1 MFSCVEDQRLQ
12 AIKLGKQSEFSCFF
26 QDDSD
31 EMEEEANYQL
41 PASFTGSAQ
50 YYADKVADSL
60 ALACHIGKPDLMITA
75 TCNPNWPEITSQLL

>member
-1 MFSCVEDQRLQ
+1 MFSHVEDQRLQ

-41 PASFTGSAQ
+41 PASFTGSA
-50 YYADKVADSL
+50 
-60 ALACHIGKPDLMITA
+60 
-75 TCNPNWPEITSQLL
+75 